1 MARASE
7 PPLASLLAAVVRSSL
22 HDFAHSSWRPHRVF
36 TAKPEF
42 VGNYHARL
50 SALHA
55 ASNYGNSEAR
65 EDFVVQLMADCVATV
80 DQRPLWPICLG
91 FVTLLMKL
99 LDGNRLC
106 FPMPK
111 LDAALVYNDAY
122 ALPLRRSLN
131 ELEPYLLHEARV
143 HEVFAD
149 TACAVLI
156 ATINDYLPA
165 AAFGD
170 AADPDENTASPIFTV
185 PLISLMTDPRSF
197 VGAVIGTFLSETNFN
212 ADPAAGLAFAATR
225 QQLALNILA
234 ASGVT
239 PEQAE
244 KNPTKVVGPQASS
257 LAALEL
263 VDAYLAHTPFADF
276 AKLPVPFTIP
286 TDIRFE
292 HCHIVAGTGHGKTQL
307 MQAMILADLDNPA
320 RPSIVTVDG
329 QGAMI
334 RDLARLKRFD
344 PDLDDRLIIID
355 PADSE
360 WPLRLNLFDVN
371 RARIDHLSLGARE
384 QILAGVIELYDYIFG
399 ALLGAE
405 LTAKQSVV
413 FRFLAQLMMAI
424 PGATIHTFRQLLEDP
439 TPYAAY
445 VEKLS
450 PTTRAFL
457 TDHLFNGKD
466 KQYSETRR
474 QILRRLFHVL
484 SNPTFDRL
492 FSHPKNALDMKAA
505 LDSGK
510 VILIN
515 TAKDVLKDEWSAI
528 FGRYM
533 IALILQA
540 AFERAA
546 QPAKQR
552 HPAFVYIDE
561 ASDYF
566 DRNIDSLLIQARQ
579 FKVGL
584 TFAHQSIGQ
593 LKDPGLRASV
603 MTNPAVRLAGGV
615 SALDAN
621 MLDADMRTSSEFL
634 IHMNKRKTTSDF
646 ACFVRNLTPAA
657 VRVSVPLGSAG
668 REPLMTAAA
677 HAKLMARIRAA
688 VASPLAV
695 VQSQPPQAAPASL
708 PSEPADF
715 SEPY

>member
-7 PPLASLLAAVVRSSL
+7 PPLASLLTAVVRSSL
-22 HDFAHSSWRPHRVF
+22 RDLAHWSWRPHRVF
-36 TAKPEF
+36 DEKPEPL
-42 VGNYHARL
+42 VLYHDRL
-50 SALHA
+50 AKLYE
-55 ASNYGNSEAR
+55 ASQYAKSETLSDLMV
-65 EDFVVQLMADCVATV
+65 EVVACSIEVAGR
-80 DQRPLWPICLG
+80 RPLWPVCKGLA
-91 FVTLLMKL
+91 VLLNQLVRDNNLVCAFPALDRSL
-99 LDGNRLC
+99 LN
-106 FPMPK
+106 
-111 LDAALVYNDAY
+111 NSAY
-122 ALPLRRSLN
+122 AVPLRRSLN
-131 ELEPYLLHEARV
+131 NLEPYLV
-143 HEVFAD
+143 HETGLRELFLDRV
-149 TACAVLI
+149 CAI
-156 ATINDYLPA
+156 ATGVIGDHLPP

-170 AADPDENTASPIFTV
+170 PDYASAAKPSLFTV
-185 PLISLMTDPRSF
+185 PLISLMANARAF
-197 VGAVIGTFLSETNFN
+197 VMAVTEIVFHDGDGD
-212 ADPAAGLAFAATR
+212 ADPAMTLVLAATR
-225 QQLALNILA
+225 HQVSLNILA
-234 ASGVT
+234 ASGLT
-239 PEQAE
+239 PDQAAA
-244 KNPTKVVGPQASS
+244 NPTKIIGPQAS
-257 LAALEL
+257 EL
-263 VDAYLAHTPFADF
+263 QGVDLVEAYLAHTPFAAF
-276 AKLPVPFTIP
+276 AKLPVPFSIP
-286 TDIRFE
+286 MATRFE

-307 MQAMILADLDNPA
+307 MQAMILADLDDPA
-320 RPSIVTVDG
+320 RPSIVTIDG

-334 RDLARLKRFD
+334 RDLGRLRRFD

-371 RARIDHLSLGARE
+371 RSRIDKLSLGARE

-424 PGATIHTFRQLLEDP
+424 PNATIHTLRQLLEDP
-439 TPYAAY
+439 NPFAVY
-445 VEKLS
+445 VEKLP

-492 FSHPKNALDMKAA
+492 FSHPKNALDMKVA

-510 VILIN
+510 VIIIN

-533 IALILQA
+533 IALLLQA

-546 QPAKQR
+546 QPANQR

-603 MTNPAVRLAGGV
+603 MTNPAVRFAGGL

-621 MLDADMRTSSEFL
+621 ALDSDMRTSNAFL
-634 IHMNKRKTTSDF
+634 MATGKRRAETDF
-646 ACFVRNLTPAA
+646 ACYVRNLTPTA
-657 VRVSVPLGSAG
+657 VRLCVPLGAAS
-668 REPLMTAAA
+668 REPLMSNSA
-677 HAKLMARIRAA
+677 HDKLMTRIRAA
-688 VASPLAV
+688 VAAPLDE
-695 VQSQPPQAAPASL
+695 SIGAAPAGTPSPL
-708 PSEPADF
+708 PKEPDSF
-715 SEPY
+715 SDSY